1 MQRAMLN
8 GEPIRQ
14 GFRPDVSIHVSD
26 ETNLEEVTPPLPSKS
41 SQNHATVSVAY
52 RDGAVLTFLFDR
64 STTIVDLVAMISR
77 AGTVRKVAL

>member
-8 GEPIRQ
+8 GEPTRQ
-14 GFRPDVSIHVSD
+14 GFRPNADGVAPQHLI
-26 ETNLEEVTPPLPSKS
+26 PLRF

-64 STTIVDLVAMISR
+64 STTIVDLMTMVSR
-77 AGTVRKVAL
+77 AGTVRKVVL

>member
-8 GEPIRQ
+8 GESTRQ
-14 GFRPDVSIHVSD
+14 GFRLNADGVVPQHLI
-26 ETNLEEVTPPLPSKS
+26 PLRF

-64 STTIVDLVAMISR
+64 STTIVELVTMVSR
-77 AGTVRKVAL
+77 AGTVRKVVL

>member
-1 MQRAMLN
+1 MQRAILN

-14 GFRPDVSIHVSD
+14 GFRPNVDRVIPQH
-26 ETNLEEVTPPLPSKS
+26 LTPRKS
-41 SQNHATVSVAY
+41 SQNPATVSVAY

-64 STTIVDLVAMISR
+64 STTIVDLMTMVSR

>member
-1 MQRAMLN
+1 MQRAMHN

-14 GFRPDVSIHVSD
+14 RVRPNADGAVPQHLIH
-26 ETNLEEVTPPLPSKS
+26 PRS

-64 STTIVDLVAMISR
+64 STPIVDLITMVSR
-77 AGTVRKVAL
+77 AGTVQKMVL